1 MAHLLG
7 NKLPDLLCS
16 ARSWTMAGSLCALY
30 IASVQSK
37 FLDLKSQSV
46 FLFLERK
53 KTEENYYIIV
63 AVLFFDTFLRLFFKV
78 SLFFPI
84 SERPM

>member
-1 MAHLLG
+1 
-7 NKLPDLLCS
+7 
-16 ARSWTMAGSLCALY
+16 MAGSLCALY

-37 FLDLKSQSV
+37 FHDLKSQSV
-46 FLFLERK
+46 FLFLERKK